1 MTELLEKS
9 TGRRAFLGGIGLA
22 SGGLLLSG
30 CANSFGGFGMID
42 AIRRLMLLSSERAFG
57 RLTAPGGFWDRQIAQ
72 VGLGNRLGTRGDVLS
87 NILTSAL
94 FKPRLEREF
103 AGFAVDATER
113 AAPLV
118 FDTVRVIG
126 LQNAIDLVRGGPSAA
141 TAFLR
146 GNMGMTLVEAM
157 VPQLGQAMR
166 VASDPLVGQAISA
179 LAGVDIGGVA
189 NRVAGNI
196 DNAIWSEIGRE
207 EAAIR
212 ANPQGTRDPL
222 IIGVFGAA
230 DRVL

>member
-1 MTELLEKS
+1 
-9 TGRRAFLGGIGLA
+9 
-22 SGGLLLSG
+22 
-30 CANSFGGFGMID
+30 
-42 AIRRLMLLSSERAFG
+42 
-57 RLTAPGGFWDRQIAQ
+57 
-72 VGLGNRLGTRGDVLS
+72 
-87 NILTSAL
+87 
-94 FKPRLEREF
+94 
-103 AGFAVDATER
+103 
-113 AAPLV
+113 
-118 FDTVRVIG
+118 
-126 LQNAIDLVRGGPSAA
+126 
-141 TAFLR
+141 
-146 GNMGMTLVEAM
+146 MTLVEAM